1 MRALPLPLRF
11 ALRELRAGIRGF
23 RIFLACIAIG
33 VAAIAGAGSLNEGV
47 KVSIRS
53 DAQPLLGGDLQ
64 ARLTSRPIASDE
76 LAALARNGTV
86 SASVQ
91 MRSMARSEDAQGQV
105 AARTL
110 IELKTVDA
118 AYPLYGAM
126 ILEPAMTLGEA
137 LSQKD
142 GVWGAAIDPSLLT
155 RLHIKLG
162 DTLKIG
168 EATLKARA
176 TIVREPDRAVTFMS
190 AGPRVM
196 IAADALAAT
205 QLVQTGSLGEYVY
218 NLRLNG
224 AETAE
229 ATRERLMQT
238 FPKAD
243 WRLRGLNQA
252 AQGLDI
258 FLDNVTLFLTLVGL
272 TALLTGGI
280 GVANAVRAHLASRMN
295 TIATLKCLGAEADT

>member
-1 MRALPLPLRF
+1 MAAGERSEHWFDNEHPSLRKCWHPVAWAHELSEGEILPVELLGERWCVARLGDRVAALRDECPHRRSPLSAGSIVGDTVQCAYHGYRF
-11 ALRELRAGIRGF
+11 AA
-23 RIFLACIAIG
+23 
-33 VAAIAGAGSLNEGV
+33 
-47 KVSIRS
+47 
-53 DAQPLLGGDLQ
+53 
-64 ARLTSRPIASDE
+64 
-76 LAALARNGTV
+76 
-86 SASVQ
+86 
-91 MRSMARSEDAQGQV
+91 
-105 AARTL
+105 
-110 IELKTVDA
+110 
-118 AYPLYGAM
+118 
-126 ILEPAMTLGEA
+126 
-137 LSQKD
+137 D
-142 GVWGAAIDPSLLT
+142 GRCVEIPAIDPSLLT

-162 DTLKIG
+162 DTLRVG
-168 EATLKARA
+168 EATLQARA
-176 TIVREPDRAVTFMS
+176 TIVREPDRAVTFMT

-196 IAADALAAT
+196 IAAEALAVT

-229 ATRERLMQT
+229 ATRERLMRA

-280 GVANAVRAHLASRMN
+280 GVANAVRAHLGSQIGRAHV
-295 TIATLKCLGAEADT
+295 